1 MCMWRIT
8 HLPHTQLHVHSART
22 FQHVLTKTRICK
34 TKLCKVYDTVWWG
47 RIMIWGRMIWESVR
61 RQYDEAV
68 WCMSRCGEAVWWGS
82 MIRVWASMRRQ
93 YGEAVWPGMQYDEA
107 TGRVIVMDK
116 FEEAVW
122 YEQVWGISMTK
133 YDEEGSMMRKAVWWG
148 SVRRYDEEGS
158 MRKKAVWLG
167 RYYASAQNHRA
178 NINFAQDQKHV
189 SCTIGEARERLM

>member
-1 MCMWRIT
+1 MRKC
-8 HLPHTQLHVHSART
+8 
-22 FQHVLTKTRICK
+22 
-34 TKLCKVYDTVWWG
+34 
-47 RIMIWGRMIWESVR
+47 E
-61 RQYDEAV
+61 
-68 WCMSRCGEAVWWGS
+68 EAVWWGS
-82 MIRVWASMRRQ
+82 MMYEQVWGGSMVRQ
-93 YGEAVWPGMQYDEA
+93 YDTSMSKYEEAVWPGMQYDEA
-107 TGRVIVMDK
+107 TGWVIVMDK

-122 YEQVWGISMTK
+122 YERVWGISMTK

-158 MRKKAVWLG
+158 MRRKAVWLG